1 MGTRDFAFNRQLTLL
16 TFLLFFVALV
26 GSPPGQAQPI
36 TADINVT
43 LRPVAEKI
51 PLVTDINVIGN
62 SVFICTQTGLL
73 LRKSLASSS
82 TTDFSVFLDLSAK
95 VGTLGTGIPG
105 LPGLGYPNPGT
116 YDERG
121 LLGFAA
127 DPGFSQNGRFWVW
140 YTNINEHTVLPVS
153 PTSFSGSFPHRTPGT

>member
-1 MGTRDFAFNRQLTLL
+1 MRTRGFAFNRQLILL
-16 TFLLFFVALV
+16 AFLFCLVALT
-26 GSPPGQAQPI
+26 GSRPGRAQSI
-36 TADINVT
+36 AADINVI

-73 LRKSLASSS
+73 LRKSLVSSG

-105 LPGLGYPNPGT
+105 LPGLGYPVPGT

-127 DPGFSQNGRFWVW
+127 HPGFSQNGVFWVW
-140 YTNINEHTVLPVS
+140 YTNI
-153 PTSFSGSFPHRTPGT
+153 

>member
-1 MGTRDFAFNRQLTLL
+1 MWTRDFAFNRQLTLFA
-16 TFLLFFVALV
+16 FLLCFVALAV
-26 GSPPGQAQPI
+26 PPPGKAQPI
-36 TADINVT
+36 TADINVV

-73 LRKSLASSS
+73 LRKSLASSI
-82 TTDFSVFLDLSAK
+82 TTDSSVFLDLSAK

-140 YTNINEHTVLPVS
+140 YTNIN
-153 PTSFSGSFPHRTPGT
+153 